1 MPVMPANVN
10 VNGPC
15 PYNCNNKTSS
25 GYCATTVCIMPDS
38 SQLLLYP
45 NLEPVVYCRDCQD
58 AEYRNDAYVEAGFC
72 RYFCHRYFHGCN
84 PDDYC
89 SRGVRR

>member
-1 MPVMPANVN
+1 M
-10 VNGPC
+10 NGPC
-15 PYNCNNKTSS
+15 PYNCNNKTFS
-25 GYCATTVCIMPDS
+25 GYCATTACIKPEY
-38 SQLLLYP
+38 Q
-45 NLEPVVYCRDCQD
+45 NLVRVVYCQDCRD
-58 AEYRNDAYVEAGFC
+58 AEYRDDAYVEAGFC